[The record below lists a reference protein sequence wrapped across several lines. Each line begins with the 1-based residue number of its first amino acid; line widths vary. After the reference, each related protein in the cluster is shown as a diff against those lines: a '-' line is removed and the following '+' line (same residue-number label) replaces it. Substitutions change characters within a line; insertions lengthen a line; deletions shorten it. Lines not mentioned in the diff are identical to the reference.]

1 MAHYI
6 IHLDGAYNIWS
17 TVVDSPLFES
27 ALTLEQLSYVTKRD
41 HGEHGLRAL
50 RDRLDRAHATG
61 CSSYIEDLD
70 DVISVNRA
78 GPKES
83 RLSKSE
89 FIAKY
94 LTL

>member
-6 IHLDGAYNIWS
+6 IHLDGAYNFWS

-27 ALTLEQLSYVTKRD
+27 ALTLKQVQFVTKRD
-41 HGEHGLRAL
+41 QGERGLRDL
-50 RDRLDRAHATG
+50 PRRLERAHATG

-78 GPKES
+78 GPDES